1 MRLRGWFTL
10 AAAASIVLGATG
22 CSDNTAPAT
31 TPPTPGTYSLTSF
44 AFVSQGSKQP
54 VPGTT
59 GTLILTA
66 TTYNVTITIPGQGT
80 TTDQGTWSASGG
92 GQWSQASSNPQGP
105 QSMGTYTFVNN
116 VLTVDATA
124 GGVETVTVWQK

>member
-1 MRLRGWFTL
+1 MRFRGWFTL
-10 AAAASIVLGATG
+10 AAAASIALGASG
-22 CSDNTAPAT
+22 CSDSTAPAT

-66 TTYNVTITIPGQGT
+66 TTYNVTIAVPGQGS
-80 TTDQGTWSASGG
+80 TTDQGTWSASG

-105 QSMGTYTFVNN
+105 QSTGTYTFVSN

-124 GGVETVTVWQK
+124 GGVETVSVWQKQ